1 MRNTAYI
8 TILLLVWALFFG
20 VTPSNVSAQSADH
33 EELGNKATPDEHL
46 QQEAHI
52 AAEDYVFQVGDTVV
66 ISKSATHYLTG
77 EKMHHWVYYVRHRIL
92 QVGGKRFP
100 NGVRLEGINSW
111 IDGHTG
117 LLLMGAVEKNDTSRV
132 KESVDR
138 PLILERLLEL
148 DEMDEKAKQQ
158 IQRMAQ
164 QYNMTA
170 MVEAAREQAIRDSL
184 ANEQRKREQALLDS
198 IAAVQ
203 AQLDSIRAA
212 HEARER
218 FIRDSIAEQH
228 RREQAIH
235 DSIVAAEAAR
245 KQAIRD
251 SLALLQKQ
259 FNRVGAGL
267 RVGVASMMQNTKD
280 YPAANGKWL
289 AGFDILADAQYA
301 HYWQRSSQP
310 AYGILTGLSIGY
322 TRNGVTA
329 QGNREFDITDE
340 DGEQIHYTVTNA
352 DAKENDG
359 SVVLEIPAMFSM
371 IIQDHYF
378 VNVGPRFSIPV
389 YSHYN
394 QDISQA
400 HIDAYN
406 VTRNVHVTDEL
417 ITGKVTEDMLK
428 QGGGTKLSR
437 LNIQL
442 SVEGGYELT
451 LPIGHIIGIG
461 AYANYSV
468 FSLYPNDPTGK
479 ELISIGEPTSAAPA
493 PVSVTSTTE
502 AFVKKNGLGFFD
514 CGIKVI
520 YHFMTW

>member
-1 MRNTAYI
+1 MAG
-8 TILLLVWALFFG
+8 LLSFG
-20 VTPSNVSAQSADH
+20 AMPSRVSAQSTDND
-33 EELGNKATPDEHL
+33 EIGYKAAPDETL
-46 QQEAHI
+46 QTLAHI
-52 AAEDYVFQVGDTVV
+52 AAEDYVFQPGDTVV
-66 ISKSATHYLTG
+66 INKSQTKYLTG
-77 EKMHHWVYYVRHRIL
+77 ENISHWVYYVRHRIA

-111 IDGHTG
+111 VDVRTG
-117 LLLMGAVEKNDTSRV
+117 LLLMGAVDKNDTARV
-132 KESVDR
+132 KESIDR

-148 DEMDEKAKQQ
+148 DEMDENAKRQ
-158 IQRMAQ
+158 IEKMAQ
-164 QYNMTA
+164 QYHMTA

-203 AQLDSIRAA
+203 ARLDSIRAA
-212 HEARER
+212 QAAREK
-218 FIRDSIAEQH
+218 FVLDSIA
-228 RREQAIH
+228 REQALK
-235 DSIVAAEAAR
+235 DSLDAAEAAR
-245 KQAIRD
+245 QQAIKD
-251 SLALLQKQ
+251 SLAALRRQ

-267 RVGVASMMQNTKD
+267 RVGVASMMQNMKD
-280 YPAANGKWL
+280 YPAANGKWQ

-301 HYWQRSSQP
+301 HYWQSQDKP
-310 AYGILTGLSIGY
+310 AYGVLTGLSIGY

-329 QGNREFDITDE
+329 QGNREFDIIDE

-352 DAKENDG
+352 DAKEKDG
-359 SVVLEIPAMFSM
+359 SVVIEIPAMFSM

-378 VNVGPRFSIPV
+378 VNAGPRFSIPV

-394 QDISQA
+394 QDVSQA

-417 ITGKVTEDMLK
+417 ITGKVTEEMLK
-428 QGGGTKLSR
+428 QGGGTQLSR

-493 PVSVTSTTE
+493 PVSVTSSTE
-502 AFVKKNGLGFFD
+502 AYVKKNGLGFFD
-514 CGIKVI
+514 CGIKVV

>member
-1 MRNTAYI
+1 MRNIKHI
-8 TILLLVWALFFG
+8 TKLLLVLILALG
-20 VTPSNVSAQSADH
+20 MLPLYVSAQTTDNN
-33 EELGNKATPDEHL
+33 EIGNKAVRDENL
-46 QQEAHI
+46 QSAAQI
-52 AAEDYVFQVGDTVV
+52 VAEDYVFKAGDTVV

-77 EKMHHWVYYVRHRIL
+77 EKMHNWVYYVRHLIY

-100 NGVRLEGINSW
+100 DGVRLEGINSW
-111 IDGHTG
+111 VDVHSG
-117 LLLMGAVEKNDTSRV
+117 LLLMGAVVKSDTSDV

-138 PLILERLLEL
+138 PLIVERLAEL
-148 DEMDEKAKQQ
+148 DEMDEKSKQQ

-164 QYNMTA
+164 QYKMTD
-170 MVEAAREQAIRDSL
+170 MVDAAREHAVRDSL
-184 ANEQRKREQALLDS
+184 AAEQRKREQALLDS

-212 HEARER
+212 QVAREKFVLDSIVEQQR
-218 FIRDSIAEQH
+218 IEQALRDSIE
-228 RREQAIH
+228 E
-235 DSIVAAEAAR
+235 AEAAR
-245 KQAIRD
+245 KRAVSD
-251 SLALLQKQ
+251 SLAQLQRQ

-280 YPAANGKWL
+280 YPEAKGKWQ

-301 HYWQRSSQP
+301 HYWQRQGQP
-310 AYGILTGLSIGY
+310 AYGVLTGLSLGY
-322 TRNGVTA
+322 ARNGVTA
-329 QGNREFDITDE
+329 QGNRTFDITDE
-340 DGEQIHYTVTNA
+340 DGEQIRYTISNA
-352 DAKENDG
+352 DANEKDG
-359 SVVLEIPAMFSM
+359 SVVIEIPAMFSM

-378 VNVGPRFSIPV
+378 VNVGPRFSIPL
-389 YSHYN
+389 YSHYS
-394 QDISQA
+394 QDLSQA

-451 LPIGHIIGIG
+451 LPIGHTIGIG

-468 FSLYPNDPTGK
+468 FSLYPNNPTGK
-479 ELISIGEPTSAAPA
+479 ELINIGAPTSAAPA

-502 AFVKKNGLGFFD
+502 AYVKKNGLGFFD
-514 CGIKVI
+514 CGVKAI
-520 YHFMTW
+520 YYFMNW